1 MIISQ
6 YKCNK
11 CAHKIKPQNILLCAL
26 TGKPIENTEVCS
38 HYTESPYICEICGK
52 HLLLNDCI
60 IEVGISAPYHT
71 LCTSCSEAIGGCRA
85 CKYADICS
93 FRTDSSIQEPPLIVQ
108 TIQQGN
114 TRVQTQIK
122 NPARIKLTC
131 EKCDCYHGEE
141 CCKETI
147 NRCDKFQN
155 CITGW

>member
-1 MIISQ
+1 MIFSQ
-6 YKCNK
+6 SKCEK
-11 CAHKIKPQNILLCAL
+11 CAHRQGNNCAL
-26 TGKPIENTEVCS
+26 SNAPIVDLNASCP
-38 HYTESPYICEICGK
+38 HYTESAYICELCGK
-52 HLLLNDCI
+52 HLFKEAVNYTYGTQQSHHLICLTCYSSLFTCQTCLN
-60 IEVGISAPYHT
+60 AN
-71 LCTSCSEAIGGCRA
+71 
-85 CKYADICS
+85 ICS
-93 FRTDSSIQEPPLIVQ
+93 FRTDSSIQEPPLVVQ

-114 TRVQTQIK
+114 TRVQAQIK